1 MATPINANDVELQ
14 LPKSGWPF
22 ATKRDLIEMEKRL
35 NKIMSQMDDELATLT
50 TKVTNITTVKDS
62 VLALIKGIPA
72 LIQSAVDSALAAG
85 ATPDQLKAVT
95 DLGNTIDEDATELTA
110 AVQANVPPAPPASVK
125 R

>member
-1 MATPINANDVELQ
+1 MATPINVGNQLQ
-14 LPKSGWPF
+14 RSGWPPWL
-22 ATKRDLIEMEKRL
+22 TRKDLKEMEERL
-35 NKIMSQMDDELATLT
+35 TKLMSQMDDELATLT

-110 AVQANVPPAPPASVK
+110 AVQANVPPAPPAPASA
-125 R
+125 